1 MEKIKEALK
10 IIINIT
16 EKTDRALEDDKISIA
31 EGVNMAM
38 SAIGL
43 IKVIKT
49 FDALKSE
56 FINLSNEQKTA
67 LGTWFA
73 NEFQLRNDK
82 TEEIIEQVFKALL
95 QLSNSM
101 DLIKKAA

>member
-1 MEKIKEALK
+1 MEKIKEALR

-16 EKTDRALEDDKISIA
+16 EKTDRALEDDKVSLA

-43 IKVIKT
+43 IKVVKSLHAI
-49 FDALKSE
+49 KSE
-56 FINLSNEQKTA
+56 FISLSSGQKTA
-67 LGTWFA
+67 LGEWFA
-73 NEFQLRNDK
+73 DEFQLRNDK

-95 QLSNSM
+95 QLSDSM